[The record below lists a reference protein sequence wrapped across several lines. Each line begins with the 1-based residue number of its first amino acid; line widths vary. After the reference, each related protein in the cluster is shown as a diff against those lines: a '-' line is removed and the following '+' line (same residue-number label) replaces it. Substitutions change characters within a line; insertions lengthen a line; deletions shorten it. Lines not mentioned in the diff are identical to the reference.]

1 MDANHDSVCARA
13 VRCARAA
20 IAPTHV
26 EHGER
31 RSRATV
37 RDEGA
42 MKGCQQ
48 SVSSYRY
55 FTFTSIP
62 LALRTPGPSNR
73 MSRAILGSFLGLLA

>member
-42 MKGCQQ
+42 MKEARSVSQ
-48 SVSSYRY
+48 SVTGISRSR
-55 FTFTSIP
+55 S
-62 LALRTPGPSNR
+62 RSHGPAR
-73 MSRAILGSFLGLLA
+73 D

>member
-55 FTFTSIP
+55 FTFTFTFTRARP
-62 LALRTPGPSNR
+62 GLRAGGGVKG
-73 MSRAILGSFLGLLA
+73 SRYGV